1 MKKRLRLTVI
11 ALVTILLGS
20 VSFLVGR
27 SLFRQHQDDLL
38 RKGIELIP
46 GVSQHIHDFRRV
58 KVADDGRKVWEV
70 AAEDAQYFEADKTV
84 VIREAMLQLFL
95 KDGRALG
102 LQGREGRLL
111 LDSRELTRVELSGN
125 IEVMLAGYEVRTDEA
140 TYDHQQRRISAPGV
154 VRIAGSAFE
163 LSGDGMEIDI
173 EEQRLTL
180 LHHVSMRVEPAL
192 LRQEGGHDVPL

>member
-11 ALVTILLGS
+11 ALVTVLLGT

-70 AAEDAQYFEADKTV
+70 AAEDAQYFEADQTV
-84 VIREAMLQLFL
+84 VIREAVLQLFL

-102 LQGREGRLL
+102 LQGREGRLRL
-111 LDSRELTRVELSGN
+111 AGRDLTRVELSGD
-125 IEVMLAGYEVRTDEA
+125 IEVMLADYEVRTDQA
-140 TYDHQQRRISAPGV
+140 AYDHQQRRISAPGV
-154 VRIAGSAFE
+154 VRIAGRAFE
-163 LSGDGMEIDI
+163 LSGDGMEIDV
-173 EEQRLTL
+173 EAQRLTL
-180 LHHVSMRVEPAL
+180 LHNVSMHVEPAL
-192 LRQEGGHDVPL
+192 LQREGDHDVPL